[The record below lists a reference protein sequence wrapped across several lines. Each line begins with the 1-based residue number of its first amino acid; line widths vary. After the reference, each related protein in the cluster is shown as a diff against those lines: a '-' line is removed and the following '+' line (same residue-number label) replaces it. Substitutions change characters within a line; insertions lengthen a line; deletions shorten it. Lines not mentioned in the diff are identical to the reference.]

1 MRQLITA
8 FQTAFQK
15 IVQSISLGRL
25 LTVLFAS
32 ALLFFTTACNNGNE
46 VGARPDNPPVQAGG
60 QNNPYKAGGDGYTQY
75 KTASPDPTA
84 RHANDQASSKAI
96 PGALIAANDHPN
108 GLDGLQYPGE
118 RKAKSSES
126 VNDFVSPE
134 EQQQLKDPG
143 QFPAK
148 RQPIINRSDPDA
160 KLLEKVGQTF
170 KDASEFVREGLEEST
185 DTQASR

>member
-8 FQTAFQK
+8 FQRIF
-15 IVQSISLGRL
+15 QSIPLGRL

-46 VGARPDNPPVQAGG
+46 VGARPHNPPVQTGG

-84 RHANDQASSKAI
+84 RNASDQASSKAI
-96 PGALIAANDHPN
+96 PGTRIAANNQPN
-108 GLDGLQYPGE
+108 GMDGLQYPGQS
-118 RKAKSSES
+118 KAKSSES

-134 EQQQLKDPG
+134 RQRELQDPG
-143 QFPAK
+143 QFPAQ
-148 RQPIINRSDPDA
+148 RQPVIDRSDPDA
-160 KLLEKVGQTF
+160 KLLEKVGQAF
-170 KDASEFVREGLEEST
+170 KDASEFVRDGLESST
-185 DTQASR
+185 DTQAAR